1 MSLVF
6 LPLMVATVAALAWWW
21 WAGRLARHPESSIA
35 SFHRALEAM
44 QPGSEVYEP
53 GREEPVEHPAGQR

>member
-6 LPLMVATVAALAWWW
+6 LPLMVATIAALAWWW
-21 WAGRLARHPESSIA
+21 WAGRLARHPKSSIA

-44 QPGSEVYEP
+44 QPGGHAPEDVPEAH
-53 GREEPVEHPAGQR
+53 VEHRAGQR